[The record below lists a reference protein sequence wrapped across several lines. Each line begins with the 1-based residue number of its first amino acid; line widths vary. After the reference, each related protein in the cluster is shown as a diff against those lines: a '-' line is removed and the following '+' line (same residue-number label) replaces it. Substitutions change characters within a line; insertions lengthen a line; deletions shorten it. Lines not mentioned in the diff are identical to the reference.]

1 MTFYRNRD
9 SFRKKK
15 NSTVAFPPIVGMVFT
30 FIILPNMKSLVVII

>member
-9 SFRKKK
+9 SFRKK